1 MATKGNIS
9 VHTENIFPII
19 KKFLYSDHE
28 IFLRELVSNAVD
40 ATQKLKTLSGSGE
53 AKGELGDLKIEV
65 KLNKEAKTLHI
76 IDKGIGM
83 TEEEV
88 GKYINQLAFSSAEEF
103 LEKYKDK
110 GAQVIGHFGLGFYSA
125 FMVAHKVELHTKS
138 YKEGANAVKWTCD
151 GSTEFEISESEKTER
166 GTEVILHIAED
177 SMEFN
182 DDFRIKGILDKYCK
196 FLPVEI
202 SFEDKVLNN
211 PSPLWTKAP
220 ADCTKEDYEAFY
232 KELYPFSETP
242 LFWIHLN
249 VDYPFKLTGILYFPK
264 IKNEFEPTRNKIQL
278 YSNQVFVTDSVQ
290 DIVPE
295 FLMLLHG
302 VIDSPDIPLNVS
314 RSYLQSDANV
324 KKINSHI
331 TKKVADKLEEI
342 YKQDRVEY
350 NAKWESVGTFVK
362 YGMISEEKFYDR
374 GVKFCLLQNKAKD
387 FYTLE
392 EYKEKVASTQTDK
405 DNKVVFLYSND
416 MVAHDSFIQAVEK
429 RGYDVL
435 AMDGVLDNHFIS
447 NVENKIENVT
457 WKRVDSDSVDKLI
470 DKDIKKESVLSDADQ
485 TALKEAFEKDFSFA
499 GTYKFSTEALS
510 PDDSFL
516 TLIKPEWER
525 RMKEMQKMQGM
536 NIFGNMPDTFNVV
549 INTNHPLSLKLSKMT
564 AGDAKTQL
572 SKQAFDLARLSQNLL
587 HGEEL
592 TAFIQRN
599 TKELSA

>member
-1 MATKGNIS
+1 
-9 VHTENIFPII
+9 
-19 KKFLYSDHE
+19 
-28 IFLRELVSNAVD
+28 
-40 ATQKLKTLSGSGE
+40 
-53 AKGELGDLKIEV
+53 
-65 KLNKEAKTLHI
+65 
-76 IDKGIGM
+76 
-83 TEEEV
+83 
-88 GKYINQLAFSSAEEF
+88 
-103 LEKYKDK
+103 
-110 GAQVIGHFGLGFYSA
+110 
-125 FMVAHKVELHTKS
+125 
-138 YKEGANAVKWTCD
+138 
-151 GSTEFEISESEKTER
+151 
-166 GTEVILHIAED
+166 
-177 SMEFN
+177 
-182 DDFRIKGILDKYCK
+182 
-196 FLPVEI
+196 
-202 SFEDKVLNN
+202 
-211 PSPLWTKAP
+211 
-220 ADCTKEDYEAFY
+220 
-232 KELYPFSETP
+232 
-242 LFWIHLN
+242 
-249 VDYPFKLTGILYFPK
+249 LYFPK

-342 YKQDRVEY
+342 YKQDRLAY

-374 GVKFCLLQNKAKD
+374 GVKFCLLQNKSKD
-387 FYTLE
+387 FFTID
-392 EYKEKVASTQTDK
+392 EYKEKVATTQTDK

-416 MVAHDSFIQAVEK
+416 MVAHDSFIQTIEK

-447 NVENKIENVT
+447 NVENKFENVS

-470 DKDIKKESVLSDADQ
+470 DKDIKNESVLSEADQ
-485 TALKEAFEKDFSFA
+485 NAIKEAFEKDFSFA

-510 PDDSFL
+510 PDDYFL

-549 INTNHPLSLKLSKMT
+549 INTNHPLSLKLTKMT
-564 AGDAKTQL
+564 EGEAKTQL